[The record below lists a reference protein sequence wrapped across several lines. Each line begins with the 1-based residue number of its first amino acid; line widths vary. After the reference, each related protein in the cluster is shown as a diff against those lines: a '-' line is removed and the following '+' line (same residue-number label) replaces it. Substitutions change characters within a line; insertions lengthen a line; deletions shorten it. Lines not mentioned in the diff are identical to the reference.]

1 MLTNPNEMVPLQIA
15 RGARADSARP
25 LPDLSLTLCFP
36 PPLGEGRV
44 GALVAV
50 FGAIPNIKGNA
61 VSGLAACPVGGLPPC
76 RLERAAQG
84 VGEPTFAGNEGADL
98 GNAGLAAAGR
108 CGLASDRPPGPP
120 ARWLAARA
128 GLGVPGADLLHRPL
142 HGIPTRRALG
152 GLSDRPGH
160 P

>member
-44 GALVAV
+44 GALLAV

-61 VSGLAACPVGGLPPC
+61 VSGLAAGPVSGRPPRC
-76 RLERAAQG
+76 LECAAQG
-84 VGEPTFAGNEGADL
+84 IGEPAFSGNEGVDL
-98 GNAGLAAAGR
+98 GNLGLAAADRRGV
-108 CGLASDRPPGPP
+108 ASDRPTWAP
-120 ARWLAARA
+120 ARRLAARA
-128 GLGVPGADLLHRPL
+128 RLGISRTDLLPR
-142 HGIPTRRALG
+142 
-152 GLSDRPGH
+152 
-160 P
+160 